1 MKTLYE
7 INLIKLLKF
16 FLHLIIN
23 MSFIILFLLNGKFYP
38 SYKEYLTTLEKPKM
52 TMSFLHQNGKD
63 NISKVNEW
71 YIFLRMKKNYNL
83 LILVKPLLSF
93 LLLNIF

>member
-16 FLHLIIN
+16 FLHLIIYI
-23 MSFIILFLLNGKFYP
+23 SFIILFLLNGKFYP
-38 SYKEYLTTLEKPKM
+38 SYKEYLTTLKKPKM
-52 TMSFLHQNGKD
+52 TMSFLHQNGND

>member
-52 TMSFLHQNGKD
+52 TMSFLQQNGKD
-63 NISKVNEW
+63 NISKVNEL